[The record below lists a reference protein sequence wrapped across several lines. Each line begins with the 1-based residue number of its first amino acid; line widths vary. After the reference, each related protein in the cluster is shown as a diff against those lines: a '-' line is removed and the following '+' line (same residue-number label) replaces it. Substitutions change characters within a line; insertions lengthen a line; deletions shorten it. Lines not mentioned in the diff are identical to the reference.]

1 MNESMR
7 TPPHERRRLP
17 RCAGLQAPTTVLKH
31 RPRPW
36 SHCALH
42 TAARRNGLRLTL
54 RPLAAGAGRR
64 SQLLWSFVQ
73 ETTPPRALC
82 PGQHTPRRRPARTI
96 RDAPWV
102 RLVRLGRRDVRGAT
116 PDGEAAGRR
125 PKKLYALDGADCPGP
140 TPPSSAWSVPRPPG
154 GARAA
159 TVVRLVCA
167 SAAGRRSCSDS
178 PRTVVRLVC
187 ASAAGRCSCSDSR
200 PPGLCFG
207 RRAVLVQRHRG
218 GNRSRGGEYAPPPK
232 GRCLSPLSTGGQRGW
247 S

>member
-1 MNESMR
+1 MR

-54 RPLAAGAGRR
+54 RPLAAGVGRR
-64 SQLLWSFVQ
+64 SRLLWSFVQ

-82 PGQHTPRRRPARTI
+82 PGQHTPRRRPARTF

-125 PKKLYALDGADCPGP
+125 PKKLYALDGPDCPAP
-140 TPPSSAWSVPRPPG
+140 LRRRPPGLCLGRRAVLAQRQSSAWSVLRPPGGARAATVLGLSSAWSVLRPPG

-167 SAAGRRSCSDS
+167 SAAGR
-178 PRTVVRLVC
+178 
-187 ASAAGRCSCSDSR
+187 CSCSDTGEGTALR
-200 PPGLCFG
+200 
-207 RRAVLVQRHRG
+207 QRG
-218 GNRSRGGEYAPPPK
+218 GVRSPPERPMPIRGPI
-232 GRCLSPLSTGGQRGW
+232 LFQV
-247 S
+247 